1 MTTKLDAVTLEV
13 LWTRII
19 SVVDEAAKAIV
30 RTSFST
36 LSNEANDFACVLTD
50 ARGYALAQNSG
61 SIPSFIG
68 TLPATVRHFLR
79 ELGAERMQPGDVLIT
94 NDAWMG
100 TGHMSDVSVLKPIFH
115 RDRLVAF
122 SATTSHMP
130 DIGGRIRAIEAREI
144 FEEGLHIPLTWLVRA
159 GRTDDTLV
167 QLVRANVRTP
177 DQTMGDIWAQA
188 SANELMER
196 RVKALMDDYDLA
208 TLDELGDELF
218 ARSERAMRTAIAAV
232 PDGTYRYGFRTDGT
246 GAPFDFKIALTV
258 AGDAITA
265 DYTGSSPQQPRA
277 INCVLAYTFAM
288 TAYAVRCA
296 LLPGL
301 PNNEGMYRPITV
313 TAPEGSLLNPRFPAA
328 VVSRATT
335 GHYVPAL
342 VLGALHQVIPERVMA
357 GAGSPLWA
365 LSQSS
370 TREDGKPYTTVLFF
384 NGGMGA
390 TPIKD
395 GEHVLSWPSNISSTP
410 VEVAERNSP
419 LFFHYKRLRPGSGGD
434 GRFRG
439 GLGQDILIESRSPRP
454 IVLSVMAERTTFPA
468 PGLAGGAAG
477 GRGDVRINGRRVDNR
492 KQYVLARGDRVLVST
507 PGGGGYGPAR
517 TRARALRE
525 RDAAL
530 GYVRGR
536 ATARKPRPRAGAR
549 RRP

>member
-1 MTTKLDAVTLEV
+1 MSARLDAVTLEV
-13 LWTRII
+13 LWTRVI

-50 ARGYALAQNSG
+50 ARGFALAQNSG

-68 TLPATVRHFLR
+68 CLPATVRHFIA
-79 ELGAERMQPGDVLIT
+79 ELGAPSMRPGDVLIT
-94 NDAWMG
+94 NDAWKG

-144 FEEGLHIPLTWLVRA
+144 FEEGLHIPLTHLVRA
-159 GRTDDTLV
+159 GRRDDTLIA
-167 QLVRANVRTP
+167 LIRANVRTP

-196 RVKALMDDYDLA
+196 RVTALMDDYGLA
-208 TLDELGDELF
+208 TLTELGDELF
-218 ARSERAMRTAIAAV
+218 ARSEAAMRQAIRAV
-232 PDGTYRYGFRTDGT
+232 PDGTYRYAFRTDGT
-246 GAPFDFKIALTV
+246 GAPFDFKVAVTV
-258 AGDAITA
+258 KGDAIVA
-265 DYTGSSPQQPRA
+265 DYAGTSPQQPRA
-277 INCVLAYTFAM
+277 INCVLAYTYAM
-288 TAYAVRCA
+288 TAYAIRCA

-313 TAPEGSLLNPRFPAA
+313 KAPEGSLLNPRFPAA

-365 LSQSS
+365 VSQSG
-370 TREDGKPYTTVLFF
+370 TRDDGKPYTTVLFF

-390 TPIKD
+390 TPVKD

-419 LFFHYKRLRPGSGGD
+419 LFFHYKRMRAGSGGA

-439 GLGQDILIESRSPRP
+439 GLGQDVLIESRSPRP
-454 IVLSVMAERTTFPA
+454 IVVSFLAERTTFPA
-468 PGLAGGAAG
+468 PGLAGGAPG
-477 GRGDVRINGRRVDNR
+477 ERGDVRVNGHRVDNR
-492 KQYVLARGDRVLVST
+492 TQHVLERGDRMLIAT

-517 TRARALRE
+517 RREGARRE
-525 RDAAL
+525 RDRAL
-530 GYVRGR
+530 GYVGRGR
-536 ATARKPRPRAGAR
+536 RAKA
-549 RRP
+549 